1 MCYYCETQLPRRDT
15 KGRII
20 PKHASINCKN
30 WKNRASPNFKG
41 HISMRLPNKW
51 CDNCRKKTF
60 HTLHAN
66 NGYEQLVLYCTAC
79 R

>member
-30 WKNRASPNFKG
+30 WKNRAATNFKG
-41 HISMRLPNKW
+41 VNVAFFQKSDIFYL
-51 CDNCRKKTF
+51 KKQHVF
-60 HTLHAN
+60 
-66 NGYEQLVLYCTAC
+66 E
-79 R
+79 